1 MNLREYAQTKP
12 QEQPAQVQPV
22 GAVRSPIEQYQD
34 VIRHYRFNREVANG
48 CIEQIMQD
56 IENHESPYR
65 MLLAAIEALGRLSDK
80 GDTLFLQV
88 QRKLIEAYGTDEPP
102 VF

>member
-1 MNLREYAQTKP
+1 
-12 QEQPAQVQPV
+12 
-22 GAVRSPIEQYQD
+22 
-34 VIRHYRFNREVANG
+34 
-48 CIEQIMQD
+48 MQD